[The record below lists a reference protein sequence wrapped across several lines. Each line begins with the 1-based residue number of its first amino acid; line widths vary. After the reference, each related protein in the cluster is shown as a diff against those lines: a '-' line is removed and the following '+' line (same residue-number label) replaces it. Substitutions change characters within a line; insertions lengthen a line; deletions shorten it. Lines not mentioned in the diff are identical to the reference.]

1 MFKIPTHEIILLNNI
16 VQTKSTNVLFIL
28 PGIEG
33 HCELVQ
39 QLAHKLANINVLV
52 YGLQYTAQ
60 LATHSIEQTANFYLN
75 QIKNELDKIKINKC
89 LLAGYSFGG
98 LIAIEM
104 CRQYESSK
112 LDFKEITNLILFE
125 SSHKF
130 FRIGIHVNA
139 QKYNIRTTHKDMFQ
153 RNYIYIGSMIVYLS
167 AMIGRSSL
175 KEELYNYLNENS
187 MNLDDALDKAFE
199 YIKIK
204 SYYTFDTENELKEMR
219 FYLKILLL
227 KSNSGLVY
235 DFKADQMLHISV
247 TLIKS
252 NRFLYKNISNL
263 YVKTDYESN
272 DEFKFEINQND
283 YSLNEIVTNLTI
295 IEYKNGNHFTFIN
308 ENSDE
313 IVDYFKKLI
322 NLNKSRL

>member
-1 MFKIPTHEIILLNNI
+1 
-16 VQTKSTNVLFIL
+16 
-28 PGIEG
+28 
-33 HCELVQ
+33 
-39 QLAHKLANINVLV
+39 
-52 YGLQYTAQ
+52 
-60 LATHSIEQTANFYLN
+60 
-75 QIKNELDKIKINKC
+75 
-89 LLAGYSFGG
+89 
-98 LIAIEM
+98 
-104 CRQYESSK
+104 
-112 LDFKEITNLILFE
+112 
-125 SSHKF
+125 
-130 FRIGIHVNA
+130 
-139 QKYNIRTTHKDMFQ
+139 MFQ

-199 YIKIK
+199 YIKII
-204 SYYTFDTENELKEMR
+204 SYYTFDTEYELKEMR